1 MDRTL
6 RTIADNL
13 DLLAGGLGITL
24 LLSALIIVIGTV
36 LGVLIGVGLLYGPK
50 WLQVALRLY
59 VDVIRGT
66 PLLVM
71 MFLIFY
77 GVPALGADVNGFQ
90 AVVAALSLFAG
101 AHIGEIVRGAVSAV
115 PKGQADAAR
124 ALGLTFRPMVTDV
137 ILPQAL
143 PTALPPWTNT
153 AIEMVKAT
161 SLAYLLSVSDLL
173 FETQNVVE
181 RTGVAMPFYLTA
193 AAIYVLV
200 NLAISRF
207 GLWLER
213 RSRFAG

>member
-1 MDRTL
+1 MEKTL

-13 DLLAGGLGITL
+13 DLLAGGLGVTL

-36 LGVLIGVGLLYGPK
+36 LGVLIGVGLLYGPG
-50 WLQVALRLY
+50 WLRAVLRLY
-59 VDVIRGT
+59 VDIVRGT

-77 GVPALGADVNGFQ
+77 GVPAMGADVSGFQ

-161 SLAYLLSVSDLL
+161 SLAYLLSVPDLL
-173 FETQNVVE
+173 FKTQNVVE

-193 AAIYVLV
+193 AVIYVLV
-200 NLAISRF
+200 NLTLSRL